1 MAGIAT
7 PAFRNANDLATGPP
21 KTPPEH
27 VSHPPGLRHPLAA
40 EAVVIPLTHYKTSEQ
55 QEHHDVLVVV
65 VACGRVEV
73 AVLQTSL
80 TDGHPACPKEQALTR
95 HYLSLR

>member
-40 EAVVIPLTHYKTSEQ
+40 EAVVIPLTQYKTSAQ
-55 QEHHDVLVVV
+55 QEHQNVLVVV
-65 VACGRVEV
+65 VACGRVGV
-73 AVLQTSL
+73 W
-80 TDGHPACPKEQALTR
+80 ACGSCRPPNLF
-95 HYLSLR
+95 